1 MPNSEERPL
10 IKEPVLKM
18 TQQLNDIKI
27 RFEFAKTSVPEYHG
41 GPKSLFYFI
50 NNTEKFLSNFH
61 FTDPVL
67 SDYFL
72 QFVISRI
79 QGEAKDLVI
88 LNNPTS
94 WLTLKTLLLN
104 KYKDP
109 RSEQLLLTNLTSC
122 FQTHS
127 QNYEQYSS
135 ELNSRLLSL
144 KEHVLLN
151 STNDAEKNAKLTMF
165 DNIAKNTFIAGIKE
179 PYNAYLISQNTT
191 SLDDCINKCRIF
203 DDLKQQTNYHNFLRN
218 SNTKNPF
225 KLTPKLQTQ
234 NSHVPVRQNM
244 PQYFPTNQHVFAP
257 RIQYP
262 NTPQRQSYAPQNFPQ
277 TKFQSPSQPNVFA
290 SNPARPLPKP
300 TPMSTSTKQF
310 PNQQQRPY
318 RIDNFFKNTGPP
330 NPYVKIEEIH
340 QQETVDPPY
349 EYLQPFDENNFSVY
363 EQNEISDENQEWF
376 EDGADENFPEK
387 ASLNDSI

>member
-10 IKEPVLKM
+10 IRAPVLTM
-18 TQQLNDIKI
+18 TQQLNELKI

-41 GPKSLFYFI
+41 GSKSLFYFI
-50 NNTEKFLSNFH
+50 NNTEKFLSNF
-61 FTDPVL
+61 TLNDPVL
-67 SDYFL
+67 NDYFL

-88 LNNPTS
+88 LNNPTN
-94 WLTLKTLLLN
+94 WLALKTLLLN

-109 RSEQLLLTNLTSC
+109 RSEQLLLTSLTSC

-151 STNDAEKNAKLTMF
+151 ANNDAEKNAKLTMF

-179 PYNAYLISQNTT
+179 PYNAYLISQSTT

-225 KLTPKLQTQ
+225 KHTPKPQTN
-234 NSHVPVRQNM
+234 NSHLPIRPNM
-244 PQYFPTNQHVFAP
+244 PQFFPTNQHTFAHK
-257 RIQYP
+257 IQHS
-262 NTPQRQSYAPQNFPQ
+262 NTPQRQAHSTQNFPQ
-277 TKFQSPSQPNVFA
+277 NKFQIPSQQNVFA
-290 SNPARPLPKP
+290 SNPARPLPRP
-300 TPMSTSTKQF
+300 TPMSTSTRQF

-318 RIDNFFKNTGPP
+318 KIDNFFKSTGPP
-330 NPYVKIEEIH
+330 NPYVKIEEVH
-340 QQETVDPPY
+340 QQETVDPTY
-349 EYLQPFDENNFSVY
+349 EYSQPFDENNFSAY
-363 EQNEISDENQEWF
+363 EQNESFDENQECF
-376 EDGADENFPEK
+376 EDCANENFQEK
-387 ASLNDSI
+387 ASLNDST